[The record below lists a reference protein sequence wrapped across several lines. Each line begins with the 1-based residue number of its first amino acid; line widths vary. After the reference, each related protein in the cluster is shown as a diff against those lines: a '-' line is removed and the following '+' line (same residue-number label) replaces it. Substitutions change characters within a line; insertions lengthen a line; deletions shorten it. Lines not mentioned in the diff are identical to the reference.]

1 MSRLIKGKEFSALV
15 DKGLTIEEIAKM
27 YGCTTQNVK
36 EAIRKYNHHIDLY
49 NNCTVYRDLYNQ
61 YKSDYGD
68 KNEGGVVTRALNT
81 LRRIGAF
88 TKEDIISNKEKI
100 LNGNIRKMGKSTKEL
115 IKRTYFSNEPKKTD
129 EIVETRK
136 LKPVLDNA
144 SALSLIT
151 GICEKVITDYAVGKV
166 DLNYTDVCK
175 INLALV
181 YLRNS
186 SDSLY
191 AITSMMITHH
201 NTTGTLE
208 NFLCELS
215 KINVDSKDEL
225 IKFFMNNI

>member
-1 MSRLIKGKEFSALV
+1 MSRLIKGKEFSALL
-15 DKGLTIEEIAKM
+15 DEGLTVEEIAKR

-36 EAIRKYNHHIDLY
+36 EAVRKYNHHIDLY
-49 NNCTVYRDLYNQ
+49 NNCTIYRDLYNQ

-68 KNEGGVVTRALNT
+68 QTEGGAVTRALNT
-81 LRRIGAF
+81 LRRIGVS

-100 LNGNIRKMGKSTKEL
+100 LNGNIRKMGKSTREL
-115 IKRTYFSNEPKKTD
+115 IKKTYFSSESKKTD
-129 EIVETRK
+129 EVAGTRK

-144 SALSLIT
+144 SAISLIT
-151 GICEKVITDYAVGKV
+151 GICEKTITDYAIGKV

-175 INLALV
+175 INLAVV

-191 AITSMMITHH
+191 AITSMMIAHH
-201 NTTGTLE
+201 NTTGNLE

-215 KINVDSKDEL
+215 KINADSKEEL
-225 IKFFMNNI
+225 IKFFLNNI